1 MSCQSRFDARYWM
14 LGAGALGKR
23 AYVRTA
29 AFSAPDPMAATIDPH
44 VCWRLLDTQEFQM
57 SYFKS

>member
-1 MSCQSRFDARYWM
+1 MVGVMAVMTTSF
-14 LGAGALGKR
+14 KR

-29 AFSAPDPMAATIDPH
+29 AFSAPDPMAATTDPH